1 MISSWLCGL
10 GNYKWYFETDARSHS
25 GAHESLVRAVW
36 HLLVRLHSY
45 TIPRKHEAKQNVF
58 IGTLQPPNKEIQF
71 SACRAPRN
79 KWEAMDS
86 IAFPVGHLR
95 LISDCP
101 GLYSCSPQITIS
113 PPERRPGTIR
123 FVTLKLVLFHQMWD
137 SLAVLV
143 EKVHGLQAK
152 Y

>member
-1 MISSWLCGL
+1 M
-10 GNYKWYFETDARSHS
+10 N
-25 GAHESLVRAVW
+25 
-36 HLLVRLHSY
+36 
-45 TIPRKHEAKQNVF
+45 NV
-58 IGTLQPPNKEIQF
+58 T
-71 SACRAPRN
+71 
-79 KWEAMDS
+79 
-86 IAFPVGHLR
+86 FPVGHLC

-123 FVTLKLVLFHQMWD
+123 FVILKLAFFHQMWD
-137 SLAVLV
+137 LLEVLV